1 MTKAPLAQSV
11 SAAINKARTWQ
22 GHWRRMLLSS
32 DYRRTWRMMQVA
44 GALNKNG
51 EPREKRM
58 PGHLEEARRLS
69 ETLTP
74 RPLVEAGD
82 YEIHM
87 LSGHSH
93 VGMGCIALWTLVR
106 WLPPEV
112 SVYLHNDGSM
122 TEADH
127 AAWRRVFP
135 NIHIVEADV
144 IEPLKDAFFADGRF
158 PLLRNFSQSS
168 VYSPKVV
175 DFHLIGS
182 SKVIVSLDTDV
193 LFFKKPDELI
203 RVWNQALAGDRIVS
217 TYFDIMNAYL
227 CPLNELDALIGPVPR
242 RFNSGMCI
250 LPKLSAANFQ
260 EMENMFA
267 TVGKHDPALLKHM
280 WLEQTTHAWLA
291 AKNHGYFM
299 GPEYVIGQTLP
310 GSTSVHYA
318 GVFRELYFVE
328 GLPLIFKDQN

>member
-11 SAAINKARTWQ
+11 STALNKARTWQ

-32 DYRRTWRMMQVA
+32 DYRRTWRMMKAA
-44 GALNKNG
+44 GALNVGG

-58 PGHLEEARRLS
+58 PKHLEDARRRA

-74 RPLVEAGD
+74 RPLVEAGA

-93 VGMGCIALWTLVR
+93 VGMGCIALWSLVR

-112 SVYLHNDGSM
+112 SVYLHSDGSM
-122 TEADH
+122 TEADQN
-127 AAWRRVFP
+127 AWRRVFP
-135 NIHIVEADV
+135 NIHIVTADM
-144 IEPLKDAFFADGRF
+144 IEPLKEAFFADGRF
-158 PLLRNFSQSS
+158 PLIKEFSKTS

-193 LFFKKPDELI
+193 LFFKRPDELI
-203 RVWNQALAGDRIVS
+203 RVWDQALKGDRIVS
-217 TYFDIMNAYL
+217 TFFDIMNAYL
-227 CPLNELDALIGPVPR
+227 CPLKELDALIGPVPR

-250 LPKLSAANFQ
+250 LPRLSLADFQ
-260 EMENMFA
+260 EMEDMYA
-267 TVGKHDPALLKHM
+267 KVGAHDPSLLKNI

-299 GPEYVIGQTLP
+299 GPQYVIGQTLP
-310 GSTSVHYA
+310 GSTAVHYA
-318 GVFRELYFVE
+318 GVFRELYFAE
-328 GLPLIFKDQN
+328 GLPLIFNDRN